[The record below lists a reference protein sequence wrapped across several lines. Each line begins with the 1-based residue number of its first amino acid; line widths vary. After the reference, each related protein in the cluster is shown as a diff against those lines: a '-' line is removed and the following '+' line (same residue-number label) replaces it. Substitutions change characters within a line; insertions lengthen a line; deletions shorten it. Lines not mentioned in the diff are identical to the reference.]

1 MLFSSMTFLWL
12 FLPFTVVVNSLLNPR
27 YSNLFLLIMSLLFYA
42 WGEPIYVA
50 LMLLSILINY
60 LCGRWIDKAKRGRG
74 AILALDAMLNLGI
87 LGFFKYAGFFASSV
101 NFLFGREAIP
111 VISLPLPIGISF
123 FTFQALSYVIDVY
136 RKKCSVQKNI
146 LNLALYISFFPQ
158 LIAGPIVRYSDIE
171 KQIASRQMT
180 TEGFSVGFRRFVYG
194 LSKKVIISNCMAQ
207 IADKVFALSAG
218 ELTTISAWIG
228 AISYM
233 MQIYYD
239 FSGYSDM
246 AIGLGKMF
254 GFDFL
259 ENFRYPYLSRSI
271 HEFWQRWH
279 ISLGTWFKEYVYIP
293 LGGNRKGKI
302 LTYVNLSIVFLLT
315 GLWHGANWTFVLW
328 GVYHGL
334 FQIIERMGGSRLLKK
349 AGVFANLYC
358 LIVVLF
364 GWVLFR
370 ADSVSHALL
379 FAGHMTAPWKY
390 GLENA
395 MNVRPLFLLN
405 TKSAIV
411 FVIAVLGAGPVQA
424 LSRKIMPRVSEKWK
438 MSILEIPIICAL
450 LIYCI
455 LLLASGTYNPFIYF
469 RF

>member
-1 MLFSSMTFLWL
+1 MTFLWL

-60 LCGRWIDKAKRGRG
+60 LCGQWIDKAKRGRG

-111 VISLPLPIGISF
+111 VITLPLPIGISF

-180 TEGFSVGFRRFVYG
+180 TEGFSVGFRRFIYG
-194 LSKKVIISNCMAQ
+194 LSKKVMISNCMAQ

-259 ENFRYPYLSRSI
+259 ENFRYPYLSKSI

-302 LTYVNLSIVFLLT
+302 LTYVNLSVVFLLT

-334 FQIIERMGGSRLLKK
+334 FQIIERMGGAKLLKK

-424 LSRKIMPRVSEKWK
+424 ISKKVMPRISEKWK

>member
-42 WGEPIYVA
+42 WGEPVYVA

-60 LCGRWIDKAKRGRG
+60 LCGRWIDRAKRGRG

-259 ENFRYPYLSRSI
+259 ENFRYPYLSKSI

-302 LTYVNLSIVFLLT
+302 LTYVNLSVVFLLT

-334 FQIIERMGGSRLLKK
+334 FQIIERMGGGKLLKR

-370 ADSVSHALL
+370 ADSVSHALV
-379 FAGHMTAPWKY
+379 FAGHMAAPWKY

-424 LSRKIMPRVSEKWK
+424 ISRKIMPRVSEKWK
-438 MSILEIPIICAL
+438 MSILEIPLICAL

>member
-111 VISLPLPIGISF
+111 VITLPLPIGISF

-194 LSKKVIISNCMAQ
+194 LSKKVIISNCLAQ

-259 ENFRYPYLSRSI
+259 ENFRYPYLSKSI

-302 LTYVNLSIVFLLT
+302 LTYINLSVVFLLT

-334 FQIIERMGGSRLLKK
+334 FQIIERMGGAKLLKK

-370 ADSVSHALL
+370 ADSVSHALAY
-379 FAGHMTAPWKY
+379 AGYMVAPWKY

-395 MNVRPLFLLN
+395 LHVRPLFVLN
-405 TKSAIV
+405 VKSMIV

-424 LSRKIMPRVSEKWK
+424 ISKKVMPRVSEKWK
-438 MSILEIPIICAL
+438 MSVIEIPFVAAL
-450 LIYCI
+450 LVYCI